1 VESFKSNE
9 LSPNVEGDDSNPKLL
24 GDSFYDEG
32 LGVSQDGKLGVSQ
45 DGKSVPPTLVKPI
58 GKKVQRKPTPS
69 RIDYNFF
76 NYCSTCELKYP
87 KLVSRCKDCNQKV
100 RTRPWHRSKV
110 VDRRR
115 I

>member
-1 VESFKSNE
+1 MIMSKSNDLSQDIYSDSNSE
-9 LSPNVEGDDSNPKLL
+9 LSDSILYDRTFAVSHNKYLTTSPVTPNGM
-24 GDSFYDEG
+24 
-32 LGVSQDGKLGVSQ
+32 
-45 DGKSVPPTLVKPI
+45 
-58 GKKVQRKPTPS
+58 KVQRKPIPS

-87 KLVSRCKDCNQKV
+87 KLVLRCKDCNQKV
-100 RTRPWHRSKV
+100 RTRPWHRSRI